1 MKFPC
6 TGIILAGG
14 LNTRLPGRA
23 KALLNIGGMMN
34 IQRIYEL
41 FKELFEEIIL
51 VTNSPLEYLDWDFN
65 IVTDLL
71 PVRSSLT
78 GIYSGLFYTTNP
90 YAFVVACD
98 TPFLKKEVVEV
109 VLEGI
114 ESGIDVVIP
123 ETSKG
128 MEPLCAAY
136 SKKCLKPVK
145 QQLVQREFKVQ
156 RFFKKIRVKTISEN
170 VLRKKDPE
178 LLSFFNINTPDQLEK
193 AEKIFLKAK
202 TIERIDG

>member
-6 TGIILAGG
+6 TGVILAGG

-23 KALLNIGGMMN
+23 KAFLNIGGVMN
-34 IQRIYEL
+34 IQHIYEL

-51 VTNSPLEYLDWDFN
+51 VTNSPLEYLEWDLN

-98 TPFLKKEVVEV
+98 TPFLKKEVLEV

-136 SKKCLKPVK
+136 SKKCLEPVK
-145 QQLVQREFKVQ
+145 QQLVQREFKIQ
-156 RFFKKIRVKTISEN
+156 RFFKKIRFVSKQFLRTFYEKKILNFYLFLISTR
-170 VLRKKDPE
+170 L
-178 LLSFFNINTPDQLEK
+178 INWK
-193 AEKIFLKAK
+193 
-202 TIERIDG
+202 

>member
-23 KALLNIGGMMN
+23 KAFLNIGGMMN
-34 IQRIYEL
+34 IQHIYEL

-51 VTNSPLEYLDWDFN
+51 VTNSPLEYLEWDLN

-98 TPFLKKEVVEV
+98 TPFLKKEVLEV

-136 SKKCLKPVK
+136 SKKCLEPVK
-145 QQLVQREFKVQ
+145 QQLVQGEFKIQ
-156 RFFKKIRVKTISEN
+156 RFFKKIRFKTISEN

-178 LLSFFNINTPDQLEK
+178 LLSFFNINTPDQLEM